1 MDNLKMK
8 TDERIINEIK
18 RHYSINKYLMEQ
30 DALPPEPPATP
41 DAGLPAPGLD
51 ATGVPPAPTDQP
63 GAMPA
68 ATKPEVIDVN
78 ADADVEKI
86 DNSGKSEEKETE
98 TGTEELDIT
107 DLVDSQKKIESKQ
120 EEYFQ
125 NLFGQLE
132 TLQSKLGEMDGLVQ
146 KLNDLE
152 AKIEKYREKTPEEKL
167 ELRSLDSGPYNQKLS
182 DFFSDK
188 QGDMEKTG
196 KNEYVLTTDEVQSFS
211 PNEIKKTF
219 ASTLPSMNTQKF
231 NNN

>member
-1 MDNLKMK
+1 MDNIIMR

-30 DALPPEPPATP
+30 DALPPEPEAAP

-51 ATGVPPAPTDQP
+51 AAGALPAPTDQP

-68 ATKPEVIDVN
+68 ETKPEIVDVN
-78 ADADVEKI
+78 VDTDVEKI
-86 DNSGKSEEKETE
+86 DSSGKSEETE

-107 DLVDSQKKIESKQ
+107 DLVDSQKKIGDKQ

-152 AKIEKYREKTPEEKL
+152 AKIEKYREKTPEERL
-167 ELRSLDSGPYNQKLS
+167 ELRTLDSGPYNQKLS
-182 DFFSDK
+182 DFFADK
-188 QGDMEKTG
+188 QGDLEKSG